1 MNDFIKKEIVKER
14 TGAGVSPITVDT
26 QSRFLINSSGVPN
39 IQLGATPNIPMHKNM
54 FLETLGDIVKDA
66 EKARINNNKF
76 ELDLQLKKMDL
87 EFKEK
92 WSKDNNKYTDNY
104 EAYLQ
109 DFEKLHKEKQK
120 IIMDNRFLGADEKRH
135 ITEKLKLNKM
145 EDRIGIQ
152 ETRDKIYIHD
162 QVEKSQALVQQAIDI
177 SSQYGINEDNKAKEL
192 YSQIANVRNEQ
203 KKMTGMT
210 DDKYLV
216 LLGGDIANAETNR
229 LSTEITKIM
238 NSDSSI
244 QYKEQELKKLQSY
257 FENDNAYNILA
268 HEIVDNYYKG
278 DDKERAYDYLK
289 VKVQGNIKS
298 IMKQTRSSFNAI
310 KRQEKALEKLAKKE
324 REQEEI
330 QNNRQIEN
338 ALFERNGLEL
348 ASLYDKRKGD
358 KRLTMTEFLSNP
370 KYLESVTDK
379 NWDTFGDMNNGE
391 TIKILSNSAI
401 RGIDEARENARING
415 ASFEQEFGKLYEMA
429 DAISNGNNA
438 VRTNIIKNYGLEKGI
453 NPTVLLKGENDEN
466 YFKMANSI
474 KQATSYINEFGIEE
488 EEMKKLKKDKNF
500 KALSKKFSDN
510 EIIGN
515 DMATKY
521 LISEALK
528 GNNTKD
534 LIKDFKFIMP
544 RTAKQ
549 LNNYNKTDVDRLD
562 REVKVLKE
570 ITTNRIDY
578 RYTPL
583 KNINEKKEVKKYEAR
598 HLTETQ
604 KEQIDILGG

>member
-1 MNDFIKKEIVKER
+1 MNDFIKKEVVKER

-438 VRTNIIKNYGLEKGI
+438 VRINIIKNYGLEKGI

-578 RYTPL
+578 RYTSL
-583 KNINEKKEVKKYEAR
+583 KNINEKKEIKKYESKF
-598 HLTETQ
+598 LTEQ
-604 KEQIDILGG
+604 SDVFGG